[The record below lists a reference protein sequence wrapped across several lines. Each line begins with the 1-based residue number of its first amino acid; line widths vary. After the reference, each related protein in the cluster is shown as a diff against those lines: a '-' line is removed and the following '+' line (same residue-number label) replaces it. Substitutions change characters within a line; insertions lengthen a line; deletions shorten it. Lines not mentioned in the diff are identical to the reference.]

1 MRHWKQA
8 VQQDQTLSVAFRNL
22 GIDAW
27 KRQGVLSDAADWFR
41 QGVVARP
48 SDQVMHRDLA
58 NVLITLGHRRE
69 AISLLKSMSPA
80 PSLRNDVT
88 TVLAR
93 AYLDEHQCDESL
105 DVLETATYSNWEGD
119 IDNWLVFVGAHVER
133 GRERLKNG
141 DALLALEDFEA
152 ALTYPKHLHVGRPS
166 QPREAKALYWKGYAL
181 AALSRT
187 SEARAAWQA
196 GAAGAPMNEEQKDYI
211 SKCEEQ
217 LETES

>member
-1 MRHWKQA
+1 
-8 VQQDQTLSVAFRNL
+8 
-22 GIDAW
+22 
-27 KRQGVLSDAADWFR
+27 
-41 QGVVARP
+41 
-48 SDQVMHRDLA
+48 
-58 NVLITLGHRRE
+58 
-69 AISLLKSMSPA
+69 
-80 PSLRNDVT
+80 
-88 TVLAR
+88 VLAR

-187 SEARAAWQA
+187 SQARAAWQA